1 MHKDLKKIYINLN
14 PQKKEA
20 ANLTLQNFS
29 NYTPLIGLAA
39 AVVLVIIILL
49 QAVGLR
55 KMYTARI
62 YRNEWLEW
70 EDRASL
76 IKDVKSETALLNK
89 EKESLQEVLTPKYEM
104 VFLLE
109 DIFSSLPKNIWFEG
123 FVLDKD
129 FLDLRGYVVR
139 WQEDHLV
146 SLDKFINSLRKK
158 KYFSSVFSK
167 VKIKNSQID
176 KVNGVEVL
184 RFFIECRR

>member
-1 MHKDLKKIYINLN
+1 MHKDQKRIYINLN
-14 PQKKEA
+14 PQKKDVA
-20 ANLTLQNFS
+20 DLTLQNFV

-39 AVVLVIIILL
+39 AIVLVIIILF
-49 QAVGLR
+49 QAVALR
-55 KMYTARI
+55 KMYTARV
-62 YRNEWLEW
+62 YSNKWLKW
-70 EDRASL
+70 EDKAKL
-76 IKDVKSETALLNK
+76 IREVKSGIGLLNK
-89 EKESLQEVLTPKYEM
+89 EKESLREVLTPRYEM

-123 FVLDKD
+123 LVLDKD

-139 WQEDHLV
+139 WQEDYLV

-167 VKIKNSQID
+167 IKIKNSQID

-184 RFFIECRR
+184 RFFIECKR